1 MLASGETEKGIE
13 YLKFYSKQRL
23 LGEHVPYA
31 IEAWPEG
38 SQRHLSAES
47 GLYCRII
54 TEGLFGIRPVG
65 LRSFTLKPNLP
76 EGWDNMSLK
85 RIKAFGSDFD
95 LNIKRSGKKIRVEV
109 IVDNKIV
116 LDKLENVGTETLI
129 NLPKR

>member
-1 MLASGETEKGIE
+1 MDL
-13 YLKFYSKQRL
+13 YS
-23 LGEHVPYA
+23 
-31 IEAWPEG
+31 
-38 SQRHLSAES
+38 S
-47 GLYCRII
+47 YCWY
-54 TEGLFGIRPVG
+54 
-65 LRSFTLKPNLP
+65 LP